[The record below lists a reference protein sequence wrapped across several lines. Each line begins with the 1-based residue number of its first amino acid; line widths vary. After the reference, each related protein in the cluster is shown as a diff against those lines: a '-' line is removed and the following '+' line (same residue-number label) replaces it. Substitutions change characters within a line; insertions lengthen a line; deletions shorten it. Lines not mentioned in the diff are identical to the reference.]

1 MEQILAS
8 NDDENLIDAA
18 EEIVTYVD
26 IIKEALSELALIK
39 A

>member
-8 NDDENLIDAA
+8 NDDENLIDTA

-26 IIKEALSELALIK
+26 IIEEALSELALIK